1 MDQQYMDKYWEQLRN
16 MGFSED
22 MINLYKQQ
30 VEQSMS
36 QADSWNAQ
44 MSVFTEN
51 IKQFNQMFGGDDA
64 DVCDM
69 DDQPPVIR
77 LHAGSRLMPEQQWAI
92 ACGADIAF
100 VNQQYLNDITTG
112 MSKADCREQLSEWW
126 DIDSTAELVDMLNW
140 LRESGHRIE
149 YDIIWQAINM
159 VSMKES
165 KAFLREY
172 IASNELEEAVV
183 MERLRNTRD
192 ALELFKERKLID
204 KSLQPDMLIWDFA
217 RIINLSRAGYDAGYL
232 TYEAALDY
240 MMQCVPLIKRSY
252 TSWRHLSLSYQ
263 FARCVWNGVEMGS
276 FETLHANM
284 EYLLL
289 APESPW
295 KRLSF
300 R

>member
-30 VEQSMS
+30 VEQSMN

-69 DDQPPVIR
+69 DDQPQVIR
-77 LHAGSRLMPEQQWAI
+77 LHTGSRLMPEQQWAI

-232 TYEAALDY
+232 TCEAALDY

-284 EYLLL
+284 EYLLM